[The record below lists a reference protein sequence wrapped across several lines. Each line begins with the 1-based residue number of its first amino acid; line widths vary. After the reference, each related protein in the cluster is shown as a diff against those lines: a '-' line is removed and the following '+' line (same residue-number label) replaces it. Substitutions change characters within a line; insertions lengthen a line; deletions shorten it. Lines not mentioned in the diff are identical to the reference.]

1 MVSTLNYLI
10 NNVVPQ
16 LPKSHPFL
24 WDRTRSIRQDFT
36 YQNYSGPE
44 AIECNELIARIHLLC
59 LHVMST
65 SDQDYSKQ
73 QELEQLNKTLQ
84 TLSELYDSN
93 RKHNPH
99 FRSPREA
106 EFRSYILLS
115 HIKDPDIDRQTQL
128 LPFDIFNS
136 PEIQTA
142 ILLRGLMQQ
151 AHGVASKDVKENC
164 VNLFAALFQLINTK
178 NVSFLSACLLES
190 HFQDIRFGALASM
203 ARAYHTKGKPYTLS
217 RLTKLF
223 GFNNDDDTASFCT
236 SYGMTVAQD
245 DQQMAVNVA
254 PTSLNQQTS
263 FKPFFARYIDSKV
276 GNKAWAACIIEN
288 PFSASFTST
297 SVGFQTKAMASN
309 LKPFQTVLSSTQSQ
323 VQSLAPSNNNVV
335 LKKPEQSITAQSL
348 ISPEFH
354 SPSNVPKSFI
364 NESVSILNNTSSNG
378 LRGASLSALPAFS
391 FSSGG
396 TGKPGAPG
404 FNFGVQ
410 SHIHSSVIKPT
421 VSESGV
427 SPQPLLSSFNNV
439 SKSDLQTIKPAD
451 LVLPPNSIVP
461 APAPVLKVV
470 EKYVYSDSD
479 LKTEV
484 NNLFHDFVFQ
494 ALKCDVLPKAWDTTQ
509 QARAKI
515 KEDQLNAAVAE
526 EFDGLISGLL
536 VEIAK
541 SVQADKMNQRRL
553 KRLAMKLVGRAAFIA
568 RTHIEEKKQRELEYK
583 LISSQLGKP
592 RVVVFPPT
600 AATVS
605 ARNRCAN
612 FQLIGDLT
620 PEERYNRKMKTIK
633 KQREKEA
640 EFWKPFNVQTMI
652 ADKLENNLRKNS
664 SYGLVELR
672 FSVFCRDWDTVVGKW
687 VQTKLNLGHVVKSS
701 SNGTTVYL
709 EQLQQEISTYQDMT
723 QLVLMVGLDCAGQPD
738 SSLEYDREAC
748 AAILEMIKDQSRYK
762 LDILVLYWGG
772 GSKSETLLRKALGF
786 DESGLEF
793 GTINFSA
800 IENSIDGADPSFQL
814 ERAVLSL
821 VDKFDGQ
828 LSNKGVRE
836 RRDYQHEQ
844 AEIRVREEHQAYQ
857 EQLRAQL
864 EEFERRQLR
873 IKSMKGLHMFE
884 DKCFLGGLAATSTD
898 CDQTLPAQKRQK
910 TTGLVSVE
918 NKCLEKDMVDE
929 NLSLVPKGVQELR
942 NLVAAVKRSRS
953 STTNSI

>member
-1 MVSTLNYLI
+1 M
-10 NNVVPQ
+10 VPQ

-59 LHVMST
+59 LHVMLT

-84 TLSELYDSN
+84 TLSELYDAN
-93 RKHNPH
+93 RKHNPD

-164 VNLFAALFQLINTK
+164 VNLFAALFQLISTK
-178 NVSFLSACLLES
+178 NVSFLSACLLEN

-223 GFNNDDDTASFCT
+223 GFNNEDDAASFCT

-263 FKPFFARYIDSKV
+263 FKSFFTGYIDSKM

-297 SVGFQTKAMASN
+297 SVGFQAKAMAPN
-309 LKPFQTVLSSTQSQ
+309 LKPFQTVLSSTHSQ
-323 VQSLAPSNNNVV
+323 VQSLVPPNNHIV
-335 LKKPEQSITAQSL
+335 LKKSEQSTPAQSFT
-348 ISPEFH
+348 SPVL
-354 SPSNVPKSFI
+354 PLTSNAPKSFV
-364 NESVSILNNTSSNG
+364 NQSVSILSNTSSNG
-378 LRGASLSALPAFS
+378 LGGASTSGLPAFS
-391 FSSGG
+391 FNTGGNGG
-396 TGKPGAPG
+396 TGKPDAPV
-404 FNFGVQ
+404 FNFGAQ
-410 SHIHSSVIKPT
+410 SHIHSAAIKPA
-421 VSESGV
+421 VSVSGV
-427 SPQPLLSSFNNV
+427 STQSLLSSFNNV
-439 SKSDLQTIKPAD
+439 SKSDLQIIKPVD
-451 LVLPPNSIVP
+451 TVPPPKSVVP
-461 APAPVLKVV
+461 APPPVPKVV
-470 EKYVYSDSD
+470 EKYVYSNSD

-484 NNLFHDFVFQ
+484 DNLFHDFVSQ
-494 ALKCDVLPKAWDTTQ
+494 ALKSEVLPKAWDTTQ
-509 QARAKI
+509 QARAKV

-526 EFDGLISGLL
+526 EFDKLISGLL
-536 VEIAK
+536 VETAK

-553 KRLAMKLVGRAAFIA
+553 KRLVMRLVGRAAFIA
-568 RTHIEEKKQRELEYK
+568 RTHIEEKKQRDLEYK

-592 RVVVFPPT
+592 RVVVFSPA

-612 FQLIGDLT
+612 LQLIGALT

-640 EFWKPFNVQTMI
+640 EFWKPFNVQALI
-652 ADKLENNLRKNS
+652 ADKLETKLRKNS
-664 SYGLVELR
+664 SYGLAELR
-672 FSVFCRDWDTVVGKW
+672 FTVFCRNWDTVVGKW
-687 VQTKLNLGHVVKSS
+687 IQTKLNLGHVVKSS
-701 SNGTTVYL
+701 SNGTTVYV
-709 EQLQQEISTYQDMT
+709 EQLQQDISTYQDMT
-723 QLVLMVGLDCAGQPD
+723 QLVLMVGLDHAGQPD

-748 AAILEMIKDQSRYK
+748 AAILDMIKDQSRYK
-762 LDILVLYWGG
+762 LDVLVLYWGG
-772 GSKSETLLRKALGF
+772 GIKSEASLRKALRL

-793 GTINFSA
+793 GTVNFST

-814 ERAVLSL
+814 ERAILGL
-821 VDKFDGQ
+821 VDKFNGQ
-828 LSNKGVRE
+828 LSAKGAGE
-836 RRDYQHEQ
+836 RLDYQREQ
-844 AEIRVREEHQAYQ
+844 DEIRVREEHQAYQ

-884 DKCFLGGLAATSTD
+884 NKGFVGASGSNSD
-898 CDQTLPAQKRQK
+898 CDQILPAQKRQK
-910 TTGLVSVE
+910 TTGLVLVKNEGSD
-918 NKCLEKDMVDE
+918 KDMVDE
-929 NLSLVPKGVQELR
+929 KSNPVPKGVQELR
-942 NLVAAVKRSRS
+942 KLVAAVKRSRS